1 MEKAQ
6 FTLESAAPSSVQVGF
21 RTRLEPRSFFLEG
34 GGAIV
39 IWNLIIN
46 DLKNVNDDYR

>member
-6 FTLESAAPSSVQVGF
+6 FTLESAATSSVQVGF
-21 RTRLEPRSFFLEG
+21 RTRLEPRSFFLE